1 MDLSVADGF
10 LHIIKKFLA
19 LDVFITQ
26 IIGIYIDVFIS
37 QRNDIF
43 GWIKEKGGGELWLLH
58 FHIQYEYQMVRVV
71 LWWLLLIDKNWWTKA
86 SPEISKCLKCE
97 FLGWGPPPMLKPT
110 VCMGSRQKCNQRYL
124 VIYDSNIITT
134 SESDVLLNF
143 SCLICTTECFGLIFY
158 FILFV

>member
-1 MDLSVADGF
+1 MCLFHKGM
-10 LHIIKKFLA
+10 
-19 LDVFITQ
+19 
-26 IIGIYIDVFIS
+26 IYLVELKI
-37 QRNDIF
+37 R
-43 GWIKEKGGGELWLLH
+43 GGGGKKLWLLH
-58 FHIQYEYQMVRVV
+58 FHIQYEYQKVKVV

-143 SCLICTTECFGLIFY
+143 SCLICTTECFGLIFLN
-158 FILFV
+158 FICITKHIKLPYLAFTICTG

>member
-10 LHIIKKFLA
+10 LHIIKIFLA

-43 GWIKEKGGGELWLLH
+43 GWIKEKGGELWLLH
-58 FHIQYEYQMVRVV
+58 FHIQYEYQKVRVV